1 MHKKSLDWLANAA
14 SVDIFIYSNH
24 KLQDISTGDKHFN
37 RGVMLKASKQ
47 AKSGLYTIVQYK
59 SGYMLLVP
67 INENAGLILLPKMDI
82 NEDLRNVFSSID
94 FVSHSINTAKLA
106 FHLYTGLD
114 APDWDIT
121 MVQLHGDYKVVEQT
135 RPMNEMVT
143 FHVYTVKMI
152 EALTNLD
159 EDQFKE
165 SLTDM
170 KGCRVFGEAL
180 TTTNV
185 IRGQKD
191 ILIDLISK
199 LTDNVTKLGLPIEKV
214 IPIQMG
220 SIQKIEYQT
229 NILNFDAWLEE
240 IPWIFFN
247 AFRNY
252 RQSLFK
258 DKAERIKDYLK
269 NHAQDNLRLKD
280 ISEVLGISEQNLN
293 QIFKKKFGATI
304 KQFSIQLKV
313 EAAKGLLTTTRL
325 KIKDIADYLSFADE
339 SYFVQTFSKLIG
351 ATPAKFRQ
359 AHIQAKLTEIKNAQL

>member
-1 MHKKSLDWLANAA
+1 MPKIDTSD
-14 SVDIFIYSNH
+14 
-24 KLQDISTGDKHFN
+24 
-37 RGVMLKASKQ
+37 
-47 AKSGLYTIVQYK
+47 GL
-59 SGYMLLVP
+59 G
-67 INENAGLILLPKMDI
+67 
-82 NEDLRNVFSSID
+82 NVFTSID
-94 FVSHSINTAKLA
+94 FVNHAINTAKLA
-106 FHLYTGLD
+106 FHLYTGQD

-135 RPMNEMVT
+135 RPMNEMVA
-143 FHVYTVKMI
+143 FHIYTVKMI
-152 EALTNLD
+152 EALSKLD
-159 EDQFKE
+159 EGQFKE
-165 SLTDM
+165 SLADM

-180 TTTNV
+180 TTMNV

-199 LTDNVTKLGLPIEKV
+199 LTDSVGKLGLPIEKA

-247 AFRNY
+247 TFRNY
-252 RQSLFK
+252 RKSLFK

-269 NHAQDNLRLKD
+269 NHLQDNLRLKD
-280 ISEVLGISEQNLN
+280 ISEALGISEQNLN
-293 QIFKKKFGATI
+293 VIFKKKFGATI

-339 SYFVQTFSKLIG
+339 SYFVQTFSKLTG
-351 ATPAKFRQ
+351 LTPAKFRHT
-359 AHIQAKLTEIKNAQL
+359 HIQEKLTETKNAQL